1 MDKDVS
7 RGQEDIT
14 NGSIDPE
21 YRAEV
26 ADPLEQQLRQELE
39 NKRYFLEQAENAL
52 QRLDVEAIE
61 AEGTVNME
69 AWNKLLETQLFIPER
84 SDPLGIAVAID
95 SETQAVECGAGAV
108 LSRQLEELEEMVQDQ
123 RKLCDDMQAL
133 NSLLKKRVK
142 DSVAEEDAAEVPC
155 SSEEVEEIKGLFLR
169 EFLVPD
175 LCRDASDWPVTNAAT
190 EELLQRLVQMDS
202 QLRLSDFAPHCMGLY
217 RMLSKANVIQETFT
231 DGNDNPYIRLYN
243 LLE

>member
-14 NGSIDPE
+14 NGPLDQDQTG
-21 YRAEV
+21 V

-39 NKRYFLEQAENAL
+39 NKRFFLEQAERAL
-52 QRLDVEAIE
+52 QNLDIEALE
-61 AEGTVNME
+61 AEGNVNAE

-95 SETQAVECGAGAV
+95 GETKAVNSGAGAV
-108 LSRQLEELEEMVQDQ
+108 LSRQIEELEEMVQDQ

-133 NSLLKKRVK
+133 NSILKKRVNA
-142 DSVAEEDAAEVPC
+142 SFVQEEATETPC
-155 SSEEVEEIKGLFLR
+155 SSEEVEQIKDSFLS

-175 LCRDASDWPVTNAAT
+175 LCRDASDWPATNTAM
-190 EELLQRLVQMDS
+190 EDVLRRLVKLDP
-202 QLRLSDFAPHCMGLY
+202 QLRLTDFAPHCMGLY
-217 RMLSKANVIQETFT
+217 RMLSKANVIQEIFT
-231 DGNDNPYIRLYN
+231 DGHDNPYIRLYN